1 MALMVTGPF
10 AAVSVTGNDDAA
22 LLVAELVV
30 AELLVPELLV
40 PELLLAELQP
50 ASNAAAV
57 TAASIQPVLFM
68 MCHFLPDREG
78 RRDRRPPA

>member
-30 AELLVPELLV
+30 AELLV